1 MKRIILTVLLLSVTA
16 LTFGQNGEN
25 DNNAASAKN
34 KQSEEKSLAPP
45 QKADID
51 LTKLNY
57 NMATAVI
64 YRILSD
70 ESGRDLGKTVKI
82 KGKYAYDDTIYGRF
96 DYVLLFDATACCQT
110 GFIFEDRRRKFPQ
123 DYPEPYDDIEIFGT
137 LCEKT
142 IDGMD
147 MIYIECW

>member
-1 MKRIILTVLLLSVTA
+1 MKRIILAVLLLSVTA

-25 DNNAASAKN
+25 SNNAASAKN
-34 KQSEEKSLAPP
+34 KQSEEKSLVPP

-70 ESGRDLGKTVKI
+70 EDGRDLGKTVRI
-82 KGKYAYDDTIYGRF
+82 KGKYAYDDTVYGIF
-96 DYVLLFDATACCQT
+96 HYVLLFDATACCQT